1 MDSEM
6 NQLPL
11 IAVVIVNYNG
21 YEITRAC
28 LDSFKR
34 VTYRNYLLI
43 VVDNASS
50 DDSVKRL
57 EKESPDVHF
66 LPSGYNTGFTGGNNI
81 GLKKAEEL
89 GAEYVFFLNNDTVVS
104 ENVLDELLAFSSGHP
119 DVGIVGPLTYY
130 FEAVEIISFGG
141 GEINRNTGM
150 YSQFNKDKTL
160 NQLSDKVIYCS
171 FIEGAAMFMRTA
183 LAVEVG
189 GFNDAYF
196 LTSEESE
203 LCVRVVDKGYKL
215 AVITSCSVWHKISRT
230 LEGRSALRNYF
241 VFRNRLL
248 FVKRNAVG
256 FGISNLIELAW
267 YYVKCFAWTLLKGRN
282 LSAAN
287 GIFLGTLD
295 FFKGTTGPGRYA
307 KKLNAICRREA
318 VS

>member
-1 MDSEM
+1 MGSEM
-6 NQLPL
+6 NQDPL
-11 IAVVIVNYNG
+11 IAIVIVNYNG
-21 YEITRAC
+21 FEITRDC
-28 LDSFKR
+28 LDSFKQ
-34 VTYRNYLLI
+34 VSYRNYVLI

-50 DDSVKRL
+50 DNSVQRL
-57 EKESPDVHF
+57 ETEFPYLHTLSIK
-66 LPSGYNTGFTGGNNI
+66 YNTGFTGGNNI

-89 GAEYVFFLNNDTVVS
+89 GADYVFFLNNDTVVS
-104 ENVLDELLAFSSGHP
+104 ENVLDELLAFSAGHP

-130 FEAVEIISFGG
+130 FEAAEIISFGG

-150 YSQFNKDKTL
+150 YFQLNKDKTI
-160 NQLSDKVIYCS
+160 NQLADKEIYCS

-203 LCVRVVDKGYKL
+203 LCVRVADKGYKL
-215 AVITSCSVWHKISRT
+215 SVITSCSVWHKISRT

-256 FGISNLIELAW
+256 FGINNLIELAW
-267 YYVKCFAWTLLKGRN
+267 YYLKCFAWTLLKSRN

-287 GIFLGTLD
+287 GILLGTLD
-295 FFKGTTGPGRYA
+295 FFRGVTGPGKYA
-307 KKLNAICRREA
+307 KKLNAIYRREA
-318 VS
+318 LS